1 MQLKENVL
9 LSPYTTFYIGGPSRY
24 LIFAQDSDELIEGVN
39 FAEDKNL
46 PLLVFGGGSNLL
58 VSDLGL
64 DGVAIRLEN
73 IGMDIVEET
82 NDEVHLSIG
91 SGEVWDDV
99 VRFACEEKWWGIENL
114 SHIPGFSGAF
124 TVQNV
129 GAYGQEASGVV
140 VGVEVYDLKDKQ
152 IKTLNHEQLEFGYR
166 KSIFNSSEK
175 NRYVILATTLRLQK
189 NGEPNL
195 SYGDLSEKFKDSQ
208 PTIQEIRSAII
219 EIRNQKFPFP
229 SEPTKGNSGSFFRGP
244 ILSEQ
249 EFESMQ
255 TKLSEVLGNDAQIK
269 LEKMK
274 SRLRVSQGY
283 KTPTAFLIENC
294 VGKELVVGGAK
305 INPNQPA
312 IILNY
317 SGQAT
322 STDVLTLYKQVS
334 SSVFDQTGVRL
345 EIEPE
350 LVGFTKA
357 ELAEFGV
364 S

>member
-1 MQLKENVL
+1 MQLRENAL
-9 LSPYTTFYIGGPSRY
+9 LAPYTTFYIGGPSRD
-24 LIFAQDSDELIEGVN
+24 LIFAQDTGEVIEGVN
-39 FAEDKNL
+39 FSEKKRL

-58 VSDLGL
+58 VSDTGF

-82 NDEVHLSIG
+82 NYEVYLSIG
-91 SGEVWDDV
+91 SGEIWDDV

-114 SHIPGFSGAF
+114 SHIPGFCGAF

-129 GAYGQEASGVV
+129 GAYGQEASKVV
-140 VGVEVYDLKDKQ
+140 ESVEVYDLKDKQ
-152 IKTLNHEQLEFGYR
+152 IKTLNQEQLEFGYR

-175 NRYVILATTLRLQK
+175 NRYVILSTTLKLQK
-189 NGEPNL
+189 DGEPNL
-195 SYGDLSEKFKDSQ
+195 GYGDLAEKFKNSQ
-208 PTIQEIRSAII
+208 PTIQEIRNAII

-249 EFESMQ
+249 EFGFMQ
-255 TKLSEVLGNDAQIK
+255 AKLDEVIGNDAGIK

-274 SRLRVSQGY
+274 SRLKVPQGY

-305 INPNQPA
+305 INPAQPA
-312 IILNY
+312 IILNF

-322 STDVLTLYKQVS
+322 STDVLSLYKQVS
-334 SSVFDQTGVRL
+334 SSVFELTGVRL

-350 LVGFTKA
+350 LVGFTKG

>member
-1 MQLKENVL
+1 MQLKKNAL

-24 LIFAQDSDELIEGVN
+24 LIFGQDVGELIEAVE
-39 FAEDKNL
+39 FAKDKNL
-46 PLLVFGGGSNLL
+46 PLLIFGGGSNLL
-58 VSDLGL
+58 VSDSGF

-73 IGMDIVEET
+73 IGMDIVNETDEE
-82 NDEVHLSIG
+82 VQLSVD

-124 TVQNV
+124 SVQNV

-140 VGVEVYDLKDKQ
+140 VSVEVYDLQDNV
-152 IKTLNHEQLEFGYR
+152 IKTLNYDELKFGYR
-166 KSIFNSSEK
+166 KSIFNTTEK
-175 NRYVILATTLRLQK
+175 NRYVILSTTLRLQK

-195 SYGDLSEKFKDSQ
+195 SYGDLADRFKNLT
-208 PTIQEIRSAII
+208 PTIQEIRDAII

-244 ILSEQ
+244 ILSDKD
-249 EFESMQ
+249 FELMQ
-255 TKLSEVLGNDAQIK
+255 IKLSETLGHDSLEK

-274 SRLRVSQGY
+274 SRLKVSQGY

-322 STDVLTLYKQVS
+322 STEVLSLYKQVS
-334 SSVFDQTGVRL
+334 SAVFEQTGVRL

-350 LVGFTKA
+350 LIGFTKG
-357 ELAEFGV
+357 ELAEYGV